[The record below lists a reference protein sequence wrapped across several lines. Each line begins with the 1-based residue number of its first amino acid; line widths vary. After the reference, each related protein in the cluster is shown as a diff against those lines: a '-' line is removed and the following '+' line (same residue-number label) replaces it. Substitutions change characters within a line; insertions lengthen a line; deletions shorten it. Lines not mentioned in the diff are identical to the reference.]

1 MNSIHPHLTRFIQL
15 VREPQTGDQSSH
27 FCRRCRESL
36 YLFISDELA
45 GQNVDVL
52 YPQIAD
58 HLDRCTYCLQEYEEL
73 AKLTATALY
82 GEDTL

>member
-1 MNSIHPHLTRFIQL
+1 MNSSHPHLKQFIQL
-15 VREPQTGDQSSH
+15 VREPQTGDQFSH
-27 FCRRCRESL
+27 FYRHCRESL
-36 YLFISDELA
+36 YLFVSDELA

-58 HLDRCTYCLQEYEEL
+58 HLDRCTSCLQEYEEL
-73 AKLTATALY
+73 ANLTATALY